1 MIYAENILLCIAIP
15 LIIAAVFG
23 RGNSRRFIVS
33 FLIGMVSCL
42 LAAYISGF
50 INAARQMSSKETA
63 IFISP
68 MIEEVMKMLPLVFYL
83 FMFEPGDNDLMMT
96 AIGIGAGF
104 ATYENCCYIL
114 TEGAEKISYIIIRG
128 MAVGV
133 MHIVSIIAFVIGLT
147 MARRFKLMSVGCIVG
162 ALSLS
167 MTFHGLY
174 NLLVSEAGITS
185 YIGYALP
192 IITAILLYVPYRR
205 NGKTGSAEV

>member
-15 LIIAAVFG
+15 LIIAAIFSKG
-23 RGNSRRFIVS
+23 HSRRFIVS

-50 INAARQMSSKETA
+50 INAVREMSSEETA

-68 MIEEVMKMLPLVFYL
+68 MIEEIMKMLPLIFYL
-83 FMFEPGDNDLMMT
+83 FMFEPGDDALSMT
-96 AIGIGAGF
+96 AIGIGTGF

-114 TEGAEKISYIIIRG
+114 TMGAGRISYIIIRG

-133 MHIVSIIAFVIGLT
+133 MHIISIIAFVIGLSI
-147 MARRFKLMSVGCIVG
+147 ARRFKLMSIGCIVG

-167 MTFHGLY
+167 MTIHGLY
-174 NLLVSEAGITS
+174 NLLVSEPGITS

-192 IITAILLYVPYRR
+192 IVGAFLLYLAYR
-205 NGKTGSAEV
+205 KIEKIF